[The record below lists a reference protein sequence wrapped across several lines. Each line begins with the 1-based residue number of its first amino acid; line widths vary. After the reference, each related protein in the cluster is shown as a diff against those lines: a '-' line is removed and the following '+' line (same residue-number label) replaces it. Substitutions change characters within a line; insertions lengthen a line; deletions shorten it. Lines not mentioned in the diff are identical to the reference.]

1 MLEIFQ
7 YDFMIN
13 AFIVGILI
21 AIIIP
26 CIGVVVVLRRLSTVG
41 DALSHVSLAGVAAGM
56 VFGINPI
63 LSAVIFAVF
72 AALSI
77 EKIRKAIPRYGDI
90 STAVITS
97 VGVALA
103 AILSGFVKSANFN
116 SFLFGSLVAISPFEL
131 YLVIA
136 LCFVVIT
143 IFIILFKALFYIT
156 FDEESAKLAGISV
169 GLITG
174 IFTILTA
181 VTIAISSRVVGTLVV
196 SSMMVLPV
204 ATSMQVAKSYKQAVL
219 HSILFSIL
227 FVVVG
232 LFLSYYLNTK
242 PGGTIVMVGVV
253 ILIITL
259 LTKNLK
265 RAV

>member
-77 EKIRKAIPRYGDI
+77 EKIRKAIPRYGEI

-97 VGVALA
+97 VGVAL
-103 AILSGFVKSANFN
+103 
-116 SFLFGSLVAISPFEL
+116 
-131 YLVIA
+131 
-136 LCFVVIT
+136 
-143 IFIILFKALFYIT
+143 
-156 FDEESAKLAGISV
+156 
-169 GLITG
+169 
-174 IFTILTA
+174 
-181 VTIAISSRVVGTLVV
+181 
-196 SSMMVLPV
+196 
-204 ATSMQVAKSYKQAVL
+204 
-219 HSILFSIL
+219 
-227 FVVVG
+227 
-232 LFLSYYLNTK
+232 
-242 PGGTIVMVGVV
+242 
-253 ILIITL
+253 
-259 LTKNLK
+259 
-265 RAV
+265 